1 MHSGSAARVF
11 WIHSE
16 GQGIMIC
23 MPSGRAR
30 VGIAFMLFR
39 CLERAFGIFQ
49 PLGLA
54 VWVSWGAA
62 ELLQQML
69 ILALSLL
76 VRNAKHEY

>member
-39 CLERAFGIFQ
+39 CLEGAFGVFFASWTGGVGVMGGCLVVAADAD
-49 PLGLA
+49 PGTEPSGLKR
-54 VWVSWGAA
+54 
-62 ELLQQML
+62 QT
-69 ILALSLL
+69 
-76 VRNAKHEY
+76 